1 MRSRKCM
8 VVTMNDRDIKD
19 IKKELGDIRHEL
31 HQLNVFIAHIAG
43 IIDMAMVGN
52 EQNEAEND
60 HSS

>member
-1 MRSRKCM
+1 M

-19 IKKELGDIRHEL
+19 IKKELGNIRHEL

-43 IIDMAMVGN
+43 IIDMAIVGN
-52 EQNEAEND
+52 DQNEVEND

>member
-1 MRSRKCM
+1 M

-19 IKKELGDIRHEL
+19 IKKELGNIRHEL
-31 HQLNVFIAHIAG
+31 HQLNIFIAHIAS

-52 EQNEAEND
+52 EQNEAEKD

>member
-1 MRSRKCM
+1 M

-19 IKKELGDIRHEL
+19 IKKELGNIRHEL

-52 EQNEAEND
+52 DQNEAEND